1 MDSGLWKK
9 IVLDSNVA
17 AQQEGITAL
26 CAFLQYGGVNACL
39 RYMKFFKALILYPKD
54 IKTNCG
60 LFYCYADRGPTQ
72 YLHWSKRGFL
82 LLVQEQNRS
91 HLRQF
96 FYI

>member
-39 RYMKFFKALILYPKD
+39 RYMNSGLTSRTPRD
-54 IKTNCG
+54 IKANRG
-60 LFYCYADRGPTQ
+60 LFVFCFADHGPTQ
-72 YLHWSKRGFL
+72 YLHWSKRDFL
-82 LLVQEQNRS
+82 LLVQEPNRS
-91 HLRQF
+91 HLKLC

>member
-39 RYMKFFKALILYPKD
+39 RYMNL
-54 IKTNCG
+54 
-60 LFYCYADRGPTQ
+60 
-72 YLHWSKRGFL
+72 RGFHSIL
-82 LLVQEQNRS
+82 EG
-91 HLRQF
+91 
-96 FYI
+96 Y